1 MLLPHSA
8 AEMSCGS
15 HFVGSTGYV
24 IVVGVQPP
32 PPLVLLLVL
41 PPLDPVELPTA
52 PELDPEPSPDP
63 VSADASCP

>member
-1 MLLPHSA
+1 
-8 AEMSCGS
+8 MSCGS

-24 IVVGVQPP
+24 LVVGVQPP

-52 PELDPEPSPDP
+52 PELLLELEESLDPEP
-63 VSADASCP
+63 SADASCS